1 MAEPQAPILRNV
13 GPFPFTWV
21 GDLLRVIYACRV
33 SVIGVV
39 LGFLLLTRVPQA
51 RDLFLV
57 FSGSAI
63 AEGADYSRNFEM
75 FLRWLVYFVVHV
87 LAWSAMVQ
95 ASAEDLLGS
104 DAWLI
109 GPARKLTALDME
121 IYERRFRWIVI
132 ALPYLLALSTFGLV
146 AWGYHLALADL
157 PSATSGSL
165 SKSAAII
172 RSGSLGFYLA
182 LTCGIA
188 MHALLWLRNLSEI
201 RQGEMHPGFRVAG
214 HPPGDALERRAV
226 RLHAN
231 AWLGLGLLLLMLS
244 AIWGGRVVEAF
255 SGVYLVPILL
265 GAWIPLFSKIG
276 TLSQRT
282 RFPFTLLILG
292 LWLFAASHWG
302 HSNRVMRAEDEP
314 RAGMG
319 FDTAIAAWKG
329 ANCRGPDACPRP
341 ILVTIAGGAS
351 RAAFFGATVL
361 GELLDNPCLE
371 PGRDCEQPGA
381 PTPLL
386 GQRVFAIS
394 GVSGGSL
401 GAVQTLAAMNDA
413 ITGPQQRPAPPCRV
427 KEPDQYFKT
436 PNPESWRD
444 CLQTL
449 ASGDFLS
456 KTVLALVTSEPFL
469 ALEPLIGRLWPRGY
483 FLDRAAILEQTWID
497 AYRTALNNP
506 QGTAGAKAGL
516 GGPFSELGRTKRNG
530 KSWLPLLLLN
540 ATSQDSGKRVLAS
553 QLNGDFGT
561 ARLFVDAFEADR
573 FLGLRPADPAA
584 ACAVAR
590 FDGRDLTV
598 ASAALLSARFP
609 IVSPAGHLSP
619 DCRTGLRIVDGGYF
633 ENDGATTTNEIAI
646 ALRNAGL
653 TPVVLHIA
661 NEPVDQI
668 VDPERDKHPLLR
680 KDSWLALLATP
691 FDTVLATREARGA
704 YALATL
710 RASVGLENFVDFL
723 VYGEPK
729 QDAKD
734 AMPKVDGVSGFLSN
748 SQSSL
753 KHECFERTTKDVSG
767 ATSALKQVS
776 MSWWLSKPVQ
786 EYLDRQTYVRRNC
799 DALLQVRRWLEEKV
813 VPSRAAGEMAPAA
826 APLKAPDR

>member
-1 MAEPQAPILRNV
+1 MVEPQAPILRDV
-13 GPFPFTWV
+13 GPWPFTWV

-33 SVIGVV
+33 AVIGVA

-75 FLRWLVYFVVHV
+75 FLRWFFYFIIHV

-104 DAWLI
+104 NAWLI

-121 IYERRFRWIVI
+121 IYDRRFRWIVI
-132 ALPYLLALSTFGLV
+132 ALPYLLALSTFVLV
-146 AWGYHLALADL
+146 AWGYHLALTDL
-157 PSATSGSL
+157 PSATGGSL

-182 LTCGIA
+182 LACGIA
-188 MHALLWLRNLSEI
+188 MHALLWRRNLGEI
-201 RQGEMHPGFRVAG
+201 QQGEMHPGFRVAG
-214 HPPGDALERRAV
+214 HPPSDALERRAV
-226 RLHAN
+226 HLHAN
-231 AWLGLGLLLLMLS
+231 AWLGLGLLFLALA
-244 AIWGGRVVEAF
+244 AIWGGSVVQAV

-282 RFPFTLLILG
+282 RFPFTLLILA
-292 LWLFAASHWG
+292 LWLFAANHWG
-302 HSNRVMRAEDEP
+302 HSNRVMRAEAEP

-319 FDTAIAAWKG
+319 FDTAVAAWKN

-351 RAAFFGATVL
+351 RAAFFAATVL
-361 GELLDNPCLE
+361 GELIDNPCLE
-371 PGRDCEQPGA
+371 PGRDCEPPGA
-381 PTPLL
+381 TTPLL
-386 GQRVFAIS
+386 GQRIFAIS

-401 GAVQTLAAMNDA
+401 GAVQALAAMNDA

-427 KEPDQYFKT
+427 KEPYQYFKT

-469 ALEPLIGRLWPRGY
+469 ALEPLIGRLWRRGY

-497 AYRTALNNP
+497 AYRAALNDP
-506 QGTAGAKAGL
+506 QGAAATDAGL
-516 GGPFSELGRTKRNG
+516 GGPFSELGRAKRDG

-553 QLNGDFGT
+553 QLNGELGT
-561 ARLFVDAFEADR
+561 GHLFVDAFEVDQ
-573 FLGLRPADPAA
+573 FLRSQPADPAP
-584 ACAVAR
+584 ACPVAR
-590 FDGRDLTV
+590 FNGHDLTV

-609 IVSPAGHLSP
+609 IVSPAGHFSP
-619 DCRTGLRIVDGGYF
+619 DCLTGLRVVDGGYF
-633 ENDGATTTNEIAI
+633 ENDGATTANEIAI

-661 NEPVDQI
+661 NEPIDQI
-668 VDPERDKHPLLR
+668 ADPERDKHPLLR
-680 KDSWLALLATP
+680 KDSWLALLTTP
-691 FDTVLATREARGA
+691 LDTVLATREARGA
-704 YALATL
+704 YALAAL
-710 RASVGLENFVDFL
+710 RGTVRAENFVDFL

-729 QDAKD
+729 VDAKG
-734 AMPKVDGVSGFLSN
+734 AMPQVEGVSGFRSI
-748 SQSSL
+748 SQSPL
-753 KHECFERTTKDVSG
+753 KHECFERAAKDVSG

-799 DALLQVRRWLEEKV
+799 DGLLRVRHWLEEKMV
-813 VPSRAAGEMAPAA
+813 ADPAA
-826 APLKAPDR
+826 AKTAPTAAPIKAPDR